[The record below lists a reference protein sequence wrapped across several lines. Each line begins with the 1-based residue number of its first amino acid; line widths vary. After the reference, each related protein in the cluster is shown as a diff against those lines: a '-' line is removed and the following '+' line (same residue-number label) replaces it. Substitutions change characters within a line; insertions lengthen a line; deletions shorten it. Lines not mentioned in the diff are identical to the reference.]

1 MYTKAMEPGAS
12 SSDEYRVYI
21 IDHSIFYAYPL
32 YRIKGAVYII
42 EFGHICIA
50 EGIVLWVV
58 HPIFFYTQREFVIR
72 KGFLYLAPSPF
83 HK

>member
-1 MYTKAMEPGAS
+1 MEPGAS

-42 EFGHICIA
+42 EFGHTCIA
-50 EGIVLWVV
+50 EGILFCFMSGSSN
-58 HPIFFYTQREFVIR
+58 I
-72 KGFLYLAPSPF
+72 FLYAKRICYKKMILSF
-83 HK
+83 I